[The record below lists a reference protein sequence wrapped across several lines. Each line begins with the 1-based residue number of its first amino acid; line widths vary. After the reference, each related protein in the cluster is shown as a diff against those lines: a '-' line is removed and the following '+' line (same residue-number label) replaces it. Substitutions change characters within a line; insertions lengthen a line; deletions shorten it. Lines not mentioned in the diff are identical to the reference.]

1 MPNVS
6 YEITMIPHTY
16 DSEINII
23 QKIEDKV
30 LDTFSCFMSEITQIN
45 DSYNI
50 YNDIK
55 FNVNTTDFSL
65 RVYSNVNNIIWNDRT
80 YTNGTL
86 IFSMDSKVERTEIVK
101 NSATSFPINITA
113 NKGGNYEIDK
123 KYASTDAVMLL
134 TIKPNSGFQISQ
146 VISDVEFQDKW
157 ELGFESTN
165 NLFTMPAAAVNIE
178 IVFKQIVPHQGKI
191 MINGSQKYF
200 IYTAGSKC
208 NVYKDG
214 KRFI

>member
-30 LDTFSCFMSEITQIN
+30 LDTFSCFMSEVTQV
-45 DSYNI
+45 DGLYNI

-80 YTNGTL
+80 YTYGTL
-86 IFSMDSKVERTEIVK
+86 IFSMSSEVERTEIVK
-101 NSATSFPINITA
+101 NSAISFPINITA
-113 NKGGNYEIDK
+113 NKGGNYEISK
-123 KYASTDAVMLL
+123 KYASTDTVMLL

-165 NLFTMPAAAVNIE
+165 NLFTMPASTVNIE

-191 MINGSQKYF
+191 MINDSQKYF

-214 KRFI
+214 KRFT